1 MGSYSLLKLSFAI
14 SLCIHFSL
22 VFLPFCASPQ
32 AHQSPSK
39 FLEVVFLKVKKK
51 RSSLENKKV
60 IAEVT
65 SDSLRVSS
73 LSDVVSD
80 APPQGRSYNGTIS
93 KSIIIAE
100 QFELDLINLEGNCSS
115 NLFFDYAHLLRAC
128 IQKEIIYPLP
138 AFSRNIQGTVQLKF
152 ILLPDGKLKN
162 IYIVESSNYLILDA
176 AAINAIENANPFPPF
191 PKSLRV
197 KELFV
202 KVPII
207 YKPN

>member
-1 MGSYSLLKLSFAI
+1 MGSYSLLRLSFVI

-22 VFLPFCASPQ
+22 GFLPCFTPPQ

-39 FLEVVFLKVKKK
+39 FMEVVFSKVRKNKVSAGDKKK
-51 RSSLENKKV
+51 IAENNPVELKKANRAADVCAQPIEKKYYEETNDKKV
-60 IAEVT
+60 
-65 SDSLRVSS
+65 
-73 LSDVVSD
+73 
-80 APPQGRSYNGTIS
+80 
-93 KSIIIAE
+93 IIAE

-128 IQKEIIYPLP
+128 IQKEIIYPSP
-138 AFSRNIQGTVQLKF
+138 AFNQNIQGRVQLKF
-152 ILLPDGKLKN
+152 ILLPDGNLKN
-162 IYIVESSNYLILDA
+162 VYIVESSNYLILDT
-176 AAINAIENANPFPPF
+176 AAINAIEKANPFPPF
-191 PKSLRV
+191 PGNLRA